1 MKFIASS
8 FLTTQTSAE
17 IGGKAAQLWELAKLG
32 LAVPKWGVIP
42 VNDAETVPDS
52 LLREISFFFGPNAR
66 LAVRSSAPDEDGST
80 ASFAGQFESILNVS
94 GQEVKKAITQV
105 LDSRHAARVQAYRL
119 ENDQASERGM
129 AVIIQEMVSSE
140 VSGVAFG
147 VDPVSGDRN
156 AVVVNAVYGL
166 GEGLVSGELNADQ
179 FTWRHDQWITE
190 LADKVHAVTSTENG
204 VESVALDAALVK
216 KASLSIDQL
225 DEIKAALQQIQSA
238 KGKPQDVEFAYA
250 KGKLW
255 ILQARP
261 VTGLDKLKDST
272 ARMILWDN
280 SNIIESYPGL
290 TSPLT
295 FSFITRMYAG
305 VYLQLSALFGVK
317 ESVLADNHHTFTQ
330 MLGLLNGRVYYNLR
344 SWYKALSLFPGY
356 AINARSMETMM
367 GVEERFDLED
377 QENQSKW
384 AGYLGIGRMIY
395 RMGSAL
401 IRLPRQTR
409 IFQGQ
414 LAEILGAYQ
423 KKDLSGMRVEEILD
437 EYRRFEKELL
447 GKWKP
452 PMVNDFFA
460 MIFFGSLQKMT
471 TKLAITDFPNLH
483 NDLLCGSS
491 DIVSTEPITRLVEIS
506 TLIQHEPKL
515 LAAFQQKSS
524 DELWDTFL
532 RGDFSELS
540 TPIQE
545 YLDRFGDR
553 CIGELK
559 LESIPYQEQPTALI
573 RMIKAFVLQGLTS
586 ETTQQGISE
595 KLRKNAEKQVQIALR
610 NAPLKRLLFKWVLTK
625 TRALV
630 SNRENLRFART
641 QAFGMVRKLY
651 RAMGQKLWS
660 DHLLNDKE
668 DIFYLKQEEIVDFV
682 EGRAVDTN
690 LKTLVEMRRKQYAI
704 WETEETAARI
714 RTYGMVPHG
723 NSFTEAGSA
732 IVEEGDLSGIGCCP
746 GAVTGKVSVV
756 TDPSQLEDLNGD
768 ILVCRTTD
776 PGWVPLFP
784 TASAILVERGSLLSH
799 AAIVAREMGK
809 PCIVGIKGL
818 LQRLQTGDVIEM
830 DGSSGMVRIMNEEQ
844 GMQNTE
850 GKETTLAP
858 SSPHLASGSKETTS

>member
-8 FLTTQTSAE
+8 FLTTQSTAE
-17 IGGKAAQLWELAKLG
+17 IGGKAAQLWELSKLG
-32 LAVPKWGVIP
+32 FDVPKWGVIP
-42 VNDAETVPDS
+42 VSHEAVVSDS
-52 LLREISFFFGPNAR
+52 LLREIAFFFGPQTR

-94 GQEVKKAITQV
+94 NKEVSNAIKQV
-105 LDSRHAARVQAYRL
+105 LDSRHAARVQAYRH
-119 ENDQASERGM
+119 ENHQASEPGM

-156 AVVVNAVYGL
+156 VVVVNAVYGL

-179 FTWRHDQWITE
+179 FIWKNHHWISE
-190 LADKVHAVTSTENG
+190 LADKVNTVVSTENG
-204 VESVALDAALVK
+204 VETVELDAALTK
-216 KASLSIDQL
+216 KASLSTDQL
-225 DEIKAALQQIQSA
+225 DEIKTALQQIQSA
-238 KGKPQDVEFAYA
+238 KGKLQDVEFAYA

-272 ARMILWDN
+272 ARMTLWDN
-280 SNIIESYPGL
+280 SNIIESYPGV

-295 FSFITRMYAG
+295 FSFITSMYAG

-384 AGYLGIGRMIY
+384 AGYLGIGRMMY

-401 IRLPRQTR
+401 IRLPKQTR

-414 LAEILGAYQ
+414 LAEILGEYQ
-423 KKDLSGMRVEEILD
+423 KKDLSGMRVEEILE
-437 EYRRFEKELL
+437 EYRKFEKELL

-471 TKLAITDFPNLH
+471 TKLAITDSPNIH

-506 TLIQHEPKL
+506 TLIQNEPKL

-524 DELWDTFL
+524 TELWDTFL
-532 RGDFSELS
+532 RGDFAVLS
-540 TPIQE
+540 TPIQD

-559 LESIPYQEQPTALI
+559 LESIPYQEQPAALM

-586 ETTQQGISE
+586 ASTQQGISE
-595 KLRKNAEKQVQIALR
+595 KLRENAEKQVQIAVK
-610 NAPLKRLLFKWVLTK
+610 NAPIKRLLFKWVLTK

-660 DHLLNDKE
+660 DNLLSDKE

-690 LKTLVEMRRKQYAI
+690 LKNLVSMRRQQYEL
-704 WETEETAARI
+704 WKSEETAPRI

-723 NSFTEAGSA
+723 NSFTEAGA
-732 IVEEGDLSGIGCCP
+732 AVVEEGDISGIGCCP
-746 GAVTGKVSVV
+746 GVVTGKVSVV

-818 LQRLQTGDVIEM
+818 LQRLQTGNVIEM
-830 DGSSGMVRIMNEEQ
+830 DGSSGMVRMLNKEQ
-844 GMQNTE
+844 GIQNTE
-850 GKETTLAP
+850 VDETNIAP
-858 SSPHLASGSKETTS
+858 AQQAIASGSKETTS

>member
-8 FLTTQTSAE
+8 FLTTQTSVE
-17 IGGKAAQLWELAKLG
+17 IGGKAAQLWELTKLG
-32 LAVPKWGVIP
+32 LDVPKWGVIP
-42 VNDAETVPDS
+42 VNEEEEVPDAV
-52 LLREISFFFGPNAR
+52 LREIAFFFGPNAR

-80 ASFAGQFESILNVS
+80 ASFAGQFESILNVP
-94 GQEVKKAITQV
+94 GQKVKKAIKQV
-105 LDSRHAARVQAYRL
+105 LDSRHAVRVQAYRH
-119 ENDQASERGM
+119 ENDQPSERGM
-129 AVIIQEMVSSE
+129 AVIIQEMISSE

-179 FTWRHDQWITE
+179 FTWRHGQWISE
-190 LADKVHAVTSTENG
+190 LADKVNAVTSTENG
-204 VESVALDAALVK
+204 VETVELDPALTK
-216 KASLSIDQL
+216 KASLSTDQL
-225 DEIKAALQQIQSA
+225 DEIKTALQQIQSA
-238 KGKPQDVEFAYA
+238 KGRPQDIEFSYA
-250 KGKLW
+250 KGTLW

-261 VTGLDKLKDST
+261 VTGLDKLKDNA
-272 ARMILWDN
+272 ARMTLWDN

-317 ESVLADNHHTFTQ
+317 ESVLQENHHTFTQ

-414 LAEILGAYQ
+414 LADILGQYQ
-423 KKDLSGMRVEEILD
+423 KKDLSGMRVEEILE
-437 EYRRFEKELL
+437 EYRRFEKEVL

-471 TKLAITDFPNLH
+471 TKLAITDSPNIH

-491 DIVSTEPITRLVEIS
+491 DIVSTEPITRLLDLATI
-506 TLIQHEPKL
+506 IQSDENSL
-515 LAAFQQKSS
+515 TAFQTQSPEILWKGIQSKEFPFLSQPIS
-524 DELWDTFL
+524 D
-532 RGDFSELS
+532 
-540 TPIQE
+540 

-559 LESIPYQEQPTALI
+559 LESIPYQEQPAALI

-586 ETTQQGISE
+586 ETTQHGISE
-595 KLRKNAEKQVQIALR
+595 KLREDAEKQIQVALK
-610 NAPLKRLLFKWVLTK
+610 NSPVKKLLFKWVLTK

-660 DHLLNDKE
+660 DNLLNDKE

-690 LKTLVEMRRKQYAI
+690 LKNLVSIRRQQYEL
-704 WETEETAARI
+704 WKSEETAPRI

-723 NSFTEAGSA
+723 NSFTEAGAA

-830 DGSSGMVRIMNEEQ
+830 DGSSGMVKIMNEEQ

-850 GKETTLAP
+850 VEETIIVP
-858 SSPHLASGSKETTS
+858 SQQHIASGSNDTTS

>member
-1 MKFIASS
+1 MKFITSS
-8 FLTTQTSAE
+8 FLTTQTAAE
-17 IGGKAAQLWELAKLG
+17 IGGKAFQLWELGTLG
-32 LAVPKWGVIP
+32 LDVPKWGVIP
-42 VNDAETVPDS
+42 VDQGDENVPDS
-52 LLREISFFFGPNAR
+52 VLREIAFLFGPAAR
-66 LAVRSSAPDEDGST
+66 LAVRSSAPDEDGSS
-80 ASFAGQFESILNVS
+80 ASFAGQFESVLNVS
-94 GQEVKKAITQV
+94 KEELKSAIKQV
-105 LDSRHAARVQAYRL
+105 LDSRHAARVEAYRQD
-119 ENDQASERGM
+119 NKQAQDQGM
-129 AVIIQEMVSSE
+129 AVIIQEMIPSE
-140 VSGVAFG
+140 TSGVAFG

-156 AVVVNAVYGL
+156 SVVVNAVFGL
-166 GEGLVSGELNADQ
+166 GEGLVSGELTADQ
-179 FTWRHDQWITE
+179 FTWKEGTWMSTLANKTE
-190 LADKVHAVTSTENG
+190 AVTSVTTG
-204 VESVALDAALVK
+204 VEMIALPEGLAK
-216 KASLSIDQL
+216 KASLSEDQL
-225 DEIKAALQQIQSA
+225 DDIKEALLHIQSA
-238 KGKPQDVEFAYA
+238 KGRPQDIEFAVA

-261 VTGLDKLKDST
+261 VTGLDNLKDST
-272 ARMILWDN
+272 ARMTVWDN
-280 SNIIESYPGL
+280 SNIIESYPGV

-317 ESVLADNHHTFTQ
+317 ESVLKDNHHTFTQ

-401 IRLPRQTR
+401 IRLPKQTR

-414 LAEILGAYQ
+414 LAEILGEYQ
-423 KKDLSGMRVEEILD
+423 TKDLAGMRVEDLLE
-437 EYRRFEKELL
+437 EYRRFEKEVL

-471 TKLAITDFPNLH
+471 TKLEIDGSPNIH

-491 DIVSTEPITRLVEIS
+491 DIVSTEPITRLLDIS
-506 TLIQHEPKL
+506 TTIQNEGKL
-515 LAAFQQKSS
+515 LTAFQQNAA
-524 DELWDTFL
+524 DTLWEKWSHHEFEVL
-532 RGDFSELS
+532 KI
-540 TPIQE
+540 PIQE

-559 LESIPYQEQPTALI
+559 LESLPYQEQPAALM
-573 RMIKAFVLQGLTS
+573 RMIKAFVMQGLTA
-586 ETTQQGISE
+586 ETTQHGISQ
-595 KLRKNAEKQVQIALR
+595 KLREDAEQQIRIALK
-610 NAPLKRLLFKWVLTK
+610 NSPVKRVLFTWVLNK

-651 RAMGQKLWS
+651 RGMGQRLWA
-660 DHLLNDKE
+660 DNLLSDKE
-668 DIFYLKQEEIVDFV
+668 DIFFLKQEEIVDFV
-682 EGRAVDTN
+682 EGRAVDTD
-690 LKTLVEMRRKQYAI
+690 LKALVAMRRKQYAV
-704 WETEETAARI
+704 WQTEETASRI

-723 NSFTEAGSA
+723 NSFKEVASA
-732 IVEEGDLSGIGCCP
+732 SVEDGDLSGIGCCP
-746 GAVTGKVSVV
+746 GVISGKVSVV
-756 TDPSQLEDLNGD
+756 TDPTQLQDLNGD

-830 DGSSGMVRIMNEEQ
+830 DGSSGMVRILNQEPVATAGRLSAE
-844 GMQNTE
+844 
-850 GKETTLAP
+850 
-858 SSPHLASGSKETTS
+858 SGTRSHSRQAVSKDPA

>member
-1 MKFIASS
+1 MKFISSS

-32 LAVPKWGVIP
+32 LDVPKWGVIP
-42 VNDAETVPDS
+42 VNEQEEIPDAI
-52 LLREISFFFGPNAR
+52 LREIAFFFGPNAR

-80 ASFAGQFESILNVS
+80 ASFAGQFESLLNVS
-94 GQEVKKAITQV
+94 GQGVKKAIKQV
-105 LDSRHAARVQAYRL
+105 LDSRHAARVQAYRHK
-119 ENDQASERGM
+119 NDRASEQGM
-129 AVIIQEMVSSE
+129 AVIIQEMISSE

-147 VDPVSGDRN
+147 IDPVSGDRN
-156 AVVVNAVYGL
+156 AVVVNAVFGL
-166 GEGLVSGELNADQ
+166 GEGLVSGKLNADQ
-179 FTWRHDQWITE
+179 FRWRHNQWISE
-190 LADKVHAVTSTENG
+190 LADKVHAVTSTEKG
-204 VESVALDAALVK
+204 VETVALDAALKK
-216 KASLSIDQL
+216 KASLSTDQL
-225 DEIKAALQQIQSA
+225 DEIKTALQQIQSA
-238 KGKPQDVEFAYA
+238 KGRPQDVEFAYA

-261 VTGLDKLKDST
+261 VTGLDKLKDSS
-272 ARMILWDN
+272 ARMMLWDN
-280 SNIIESYPGL
+280 SNIIESYPGV

-401 IRLPRQTR
+401 VRLPKQTR

-414 LAEILGAYQ
+414 LAEILAEYQ
-423 KKDLSGMRVEEILD
+423 KKDLSGMRVEDILE
-437 EYRRFEKELL
+437 EYRRFEKEVL

-460 MIFFGSLQKMT
+460 MIFFGLLQKMT
-471 TKLAITDFPNLH
+471 AKLAINNSPNIH

-515 LAAFQQKSS
+515 LVAFQQKSS
-524 DELWDTFL
+524 DELWDTFHHN
-532 RGDFSELS
+532 DFSVL
-540 TPIQE
+540 TAPIQD

-559 LESIPYQEQPTALI
+559 LESIPYQEQPAALM
-573 RMIKAFVLQGLTS
+573 RMIQAFVLQGLTS
-586 ETTQQGISE
+586 ETTQHGISE
-595 KLRKNAEKQVQIALR
+595 KLREDAEKQVQVALK
-610 NAPLKRLLFKWVLTK
+610 NSPLKSLLFKWILKK

-651 RAMGQKLWS
+651 RAMGQKLWA
-660 DHLLNDKE
+660 DNLLTDKE
-668 DIFYLKQEEIVDFV
+668 DIFYLRQEEIVDFV

-690 LKTLVEMRRKQYAI
+690 LKNLVSMRRQQYEL
-704 WETEETAARI
+704 WKSEETAPRI

-723 NSFTEAGSA
+723 NSFTEVAA
-732 IVEEGDLSGIGCCP
+732 AVVEQGDISGIGCCP
-746 GAVTGKVSVV
+746 GVVTGKVSVV
-756 TDPSQLEDLNGD
+756 TDPSQLQDLNGD

-818 LQRLQTGDVIEM
+818 LQRLETGDIVEM
-830 DGSSGMVRIMNEEQ
+830 DGSSGMVRILNEEQ
-844 GMQNTE
+844 GIQHTE
-850 GKETTLAP
+850 IAKTNIAP
-858 SSPHLASGSKETTS
+858 AQQAIASDSNDTTS

>member
-32 LAVPKWGVIP
+32 LDVPKWGVIP
-42 VNDAETVPDS
+42 VNEQEEIPDAV
-52 LLREISFFFGPNAR
+52 LREITFFFGPNTR

-94 GQEVKKAITQV
+94 GQEVNKAIKQV
-105 LDSRHAARVQAYRL
+105 LDSRHAARVQAYRH
-119 ENDQASERGM
+119 EKDQALEQGM
-129 AVIIQEMVSSE
+129 AVIIQEMISSE

-156 AVVVNAVYGL
+156 AVAVNAVFGL

-179 FTWRHDQWITE
+179 FIWKNHHWISE
-190 LADKVHAVTSTENG
+190 LADKVNTVVSTENG
-204 VESVALDAALVK
+204 VETVELDATLTK
-216 KASLSIDQL
+216 KASLSTDQL
-225 DEIKAALQQIQSA
+225 EEVKTALQQIESA
-238 KGKPQDVEFAYA
+238 KGRPQDIEFAYA
-250 KGKLW
+250 NGKLW

-261 VTGLDKLKDST
+261 VTGLDKLKDSN
-272 ARMILWDN
+272 ARMTLWDN

-401 IRLPRQTR
+401 IRLPKQTR
-409 IFQGQ
+409 VFQGQ
-414 LAEILGAYQ
+414 LAEILGEYQ
-423 KKDLSGMRVEEILD
+423 QKDLSGMRVEGILE
-437 EYRRFEKELL
+437 EYRRFEKEVL

-471 TKLAITDFPNLH
+471 AKLAIKDAPNIH

-491 DIVSTEPITRLVEIS
+491 DIVSTEPITRLLDIA
-506 TLIQHEPKL
+506 TMIQADEKL
-515 LAAFQQKSS
+515 LTAFQKRSPE
-524 DELWDTFL
+524 ELW
-532 RGDFSELS
+532 RGIETKEFILLS
-540 TPIQE
+540 QPVTD

-559 LESIPYQEQPTALI
+559 LESIPYQEQPAALM
-573 RMIKAFVLQGLTS
+573 RMVKAFVMQGLTA
-586 ETTQQGISE
+586 ETTQHGISE
-595 KLRKNAEKQVQIALR
+595 KLRKDAEKQIQVVVK
-610 NAPLKRLLFKWVLTK
+610 NSPVKRLLFKWVLTK

-660 DHLLNDKE
+660 DNLLTDKE

-690 LKTLVEMRRKQYAI
+690 LKNLVSMRRQQYEL
-704 WETEETAARI
+704 WKSEETAPRI
-714 RTYGMVPHG
+714 RTHGMVPHG
-723 NSFTEAGSA
+723 NSFTEVASA
-732 IVEEGDLSGIGCCP
+732 IIEDGDLSGIGCCP
-746 GAVTGKVSVV
+746 GVVTGKVSVV
-756 TDPSQLEDLNGD
+756 TDPSQLQDLNGD

-809 PCIVGIKGL
+809 PCVVGVKGL
-818 LQRLQTGDVIEM
+818 LQRLQTGDVIEL
-830 DGSSGMVRIMNEEQ
+830 DGSSGMVRILKVNPVATPGRVSESRVATPGKVSENQ
-844 GMQNTE
+844 TE
-850 GKETTLAP
+850 TQ
-858 SSPHLASGSKETTS
+858 

>member
-8 FLTTQTSAE
+8 FLSTQTTAE
-17 IGGKAAQLWELAKLG
+17 IGGKAAQLWELGKIG
-32 LAVPKWGVIP
+32 LDVPKWGVLP
-42 VNDAETVPDS
+42 VHQEQEVPNS
-52 LLREISFFFGPNAR
+52 LLREIAFFFGPTAR
-66 LAVRSSAPDEDGST
+66 LAVRSSAPDEDGTS
-80 ASFAGQFESILNVS
+80 ASFAGQFESKLNVGS
-94 GQEVKKAITQV
+94 EGLKDAIKHV
-105 LDSRHAARVQAYRL
+105 LDSRHAARVQVYRQ
-119 ENDQASERGM
+119 NSDHSQDQGM
-129 AVIIQEMVSSE
+129 AVIIQEMIQSE

-147 VDPVSGDRN
+147 INPISGDRN
-156 AVVVNAVYGL
+156 SMVVNAVYGL

-179 FTWRHDQWITE
+179 FVWQDGIWRSE
-190 LADKVHAVTSTENG
+190 LANKTEAVTSTDDGIETVDLAKNLATT
-204 VESVALDAALVK
+204 S
-216 KASLSIDQL
+216 SLSKDQL
-225 DEIKAALQQIQSA
+225 DEIREVLLRIQAA
-238 KGKPQDVEFAYA
+238 KGRPQDIEFAYA
-250 KGKLW
+250 QGKLRV
-255 ILQARP
+255 LQARP

-272 ARMILWDN
+272 ARMTLWDN
-280 SNIIESYPGL
+280 SNIIESYPGV

-295 FSFITRMYAG
+295 FSFITSMYAG

-317 ESVLADNHHTFTQ
+317 EAVLTKNHHTFTQ

-384 AGYLGIGRMIY
+384 AGYVGIGRMIY

-401 IRLPRQTR
+401 IRLPKQTR

-414 LAEILGAYQ
+414 LAEILSEYQ
-423 KKDLSGMRVEEILD
+423 QKDLSGMRVEELLD

-471 TKLAITDFPNLH
+471 TKLAIPDSPNIH

-491 DIVSTEPITRLVEIS
+491 DIVSTEPITRLLAIA
-506 TLIQHEPKL
+506 TKIKADKKL
-515 LAAFQQKSS
+515 LSAFQKQSP
-524 DELWDTFL
+524 EILWTEIETKK
-532 RGDFSELS
+532 FSLIS
-540 TPIQE
+540 QPVKD

-559 LESIPYQEQPTALI
+559 LESLPYHEQPAALI
-573 RMIKAFVLQGLTS
+573 RMIKAFVIQGLTT
-586 ETTQQGISE
+586 ETTQHGISQQ
-595 KLRKNAEKQVQIALR
+595 LREDAEKQVKAALR
-610 NAPLKRLLFKWVLTK
+610 NSPIKRLLFRWVLKK

-641 QAFGMVRKLY
+641 QAFGMVRKIY
-651 RAMGQKLWS
+651 RAVGQRLWA
-660 DHLLNDKE
+660 DNLLDDKE
-668 DIFYLKQEEIVDFV
+668 DIFYLKQDEIVDFT

-690 LKTLVEMRRKQYAI
+690 LKALVSMRRTQYSI
-704 WETEETAARI
+704 WEAEETAPRI

-723 NSFTEAGSA
+723 NSFRETASA
-732 IVEEGDLSGIGCCP
+732 TIEEGDLSGIGCCP
-746 GAVTGKVSVV
+746 GVVTGKVTVV
-756 TDPSQLEDLNGD
+756 TDPTQLEDLNGD
-768 ILVCRTTD
+768 ILVCRSTD

-809 PCIVGIKGL
+809 PCVVGVKGL
-818 LQRLQTGDVIEM
+818 LQRLQTGDVIEL
-830 DGSSGMVRIMNEEQ
+830 DGSSGMVRILNVNPVATPGRVSESPVATPGKVSENQ
-844 GMQNTE
+844 TE
-850 GKETTLAP
+850 NQ
-858 SSPHLASGSKETTS
+858 